1 MQNWGQIMQD
11 EKAEKLAVCFSKVFP
26 EMTLDEIPLAA
37 QENISSWD
45 SIAHVTL
52 ISLIGEEF
60 ATDLDFEEFDG
71 ATSFASILEILRARS
86 ASA

>member
-1 MQNWGQIMQD
+1 MRD
-11 EKAEKLAVCFSKVFP
+11 EQAERLAGCFSKVFP
-26 EMTLDEIPLAA
+26 NMSPDEIASAA
-37 QENISSWD
+37 QENLAAWD